1 MLPITYAIRNISR
14 SWSKTLQVIVGST
27 LTIFV
32 IIAASSFNKAMLST
46 LGASGEQNNVMLI
59 GAGSEES
66 VERSEI
72 PATVPGIVSASIRG
86 LKQQFGQTAVSG
98 EIYYMGLVEGA
109 NAKRSEA
116 LMRGVELSALQVHSQ
131 IAIVQGRF
139 PRAGELLVG
148 RLVANQL
155 DWSETDLAIGK
166 TISIDGETFT
176 ISGIFEAPG
185 SVFEAEIW
193 MNLSDMM
200 AVSQRDALSCAVI
213 SLDNAEFE
221 DVDLFCKQ
229 RLDLE
234 LSAVRE
240 SDYYNKLSKF
250 YMPIQIMVWITALL
264 VVSGAVFGGLNTMYA
279 AFISRKKELGTLQAV
294 GYSRLALVINMLQE
308 SFFLNLI
315 ATIVALSLSILLLN
329 GFQIA
334 FASGV
339 FALNIDNFSIIL
351 ALISAATLSII
362 GVVVPAW
369 HALYPPL
376 TSTLRS

>member
-14 SWSKTLQVIVGST
+14 SWSKTLQVIIGST

-32 IIAASSFNKAMLST
+32 IIAAAAFNQAMLST
-46 LGASGEQNNVMLI
+46 LGASGEHNNVMLI

-66 VERSEI
+66 IERSEI

-86 LKQQFGQTAVSG
+86 LQQQFGQTAVSG
-98 EIYYMGLVEGA
+98 EIYYMGLVEGQS
-109 NAKRSEA
+109 AKQSEA
-116 LMRGVELSALQVHSQ
+116 LMRGVELPALQVHSQ
-131 IAIVQGRF
+131 IAITQGRF

-148 RLVANQL
+148 RLAANQL
-155 DWSETDLAIGK
+155 EWPSEDLQVGAQ
-166 TISIDGETFT
+166 ISIDGESFT
-176 ISGIFEAPG
+176 VSGVFEAPG
-185 SVFEAEIW
+185 SVFEAELW

-213 SLDNAEFE
+213 KLDKAEFE

-250 YMPIQIMVWITALL
+250 YMPIQVMVWITALL

-294 GYSRLALVINMLQE
+294 GYSRLSLIITMLQE

-315 ATIVALSLSILLLN
+315 ATIIALSLTMVLLN

-351 ALISAATLSII
+351 ALISALLLSVGGII
-362 GVVVPAW
+362 VPAW

-376 TSTLRS
+376 TVTLRS

>member
-14 SWSKTLQVIVGST
+14 SWSKTLQVVIGST

-32 IIAASSFNKAMLST
+32 IIAASAFNKAMLST
-46 LGASGEQNNVMLI
+46 LGASGQHNNVMLI

-66 VERSEI
+66 IERSEI

-98 EIYYMGLVEGA
+98 EIYYMGLIEGQ
-109 NAKRSEA
+109 NDKMSEA

-131 IAIVQGRF
+131 VAITNGRF
-139 PRAGELLVG
+139 PHAGELLVG
-148 RLVANQL
+148 RLAANQL
-155 DWSETDLAIGK
+155 GWNSNELGIGSSI
-166 TISIDGETFT
+166 TIDGTAFT
-176 ISGIFEAPG
+176 VSGVFEAPG

-200 AVSQRDALSCAVI
+200 AVSQRDAISCAVV
-213 SLDNAEFE
+213 SLDKAEFE

-250 YMPIQIMVWITALL
+250 YMPIQIMVWVTALL
-264 VVSGAVFGGLNTMYA
+264 VVSGAIFGGLNTMYA

-294 GYSRLALVINMLQE
+294 GYSRFSLIITMLQE

-315 ATIVALSLSILLLN
+315 ATIISLSLSILLLN

-339 FALNIDNFSIIL
+339 FALTIDNFSIIL
-351 ALISAATLSII
+351 ALVSALLLSVGGII
-362 GVVVPAW
+362 VPAW

-376 TSTLRS
+376 TATLRS

>member
-14 SWSKTLQVIVGST
+14 SWSKTLQVITGST

-32 IIAASSFNKAMLST
+32 IIAAAAFNQAMLST
-46 LGASGEQNNVMLI
+46 LGASGEHNNVMLI

-66 VERSEI
+66 IERSEI

-86 LKQQFGQTAVSG
+86 LQQQFGQTAVSG
-98 EIYYMGLVEGA
+98 EIYYMGLVEGQS
-109 NAKRSEA
+109 AKQSEA
-116 LMRGVELSALQVHSQ
+116 LMRGVELPALQVHSQ
-131 IAIVQGRF
+131 IAITQGRF

-148 RLVANQL
+148 RLAANQL
-155 DWSETDLAIGK
+155 EWPSEDLQVGAQ
-166 TISIDGETFT
+166 ISIDGESFT
-176 ISGIFEAPG
+176 VSGVFEAPG
-185 SVFEAEIW
+185 SVFEAELW

-213 SLDNAEFE
+213 KLDKAEFE

-250 YMPIQIMVWITALL
+250 YMPIQVMVWITALL

-294 GYSRLALVINMLQE
+294 GYSRLSLIITMLQE

-315 ATIVALSLSILLLN
+315 ATIIALSLTMVLLN

-351 ALISAATLSII
+351 ALISALLLSVGGII
-362 GVVVPAW
+362 VPAW

-376 TSTLRS
+376 TATLRS